1 MNLTSSDDWAT
12 HVPHMG
18 YLDLGVFAAML
29 AASAA
34 IGCYFGLCSGRQDSA
49 LEYLMG
55 GRNMGMLPVALSLVA
70 SFISGISIMGDPAEV
85 YRHGSQ
91 YWSLIISSFFVS
103 LVVSTVY
110 APLYLKMQ
118 LTSCYQVSVFSN
130 YFFLFYVFK
139 TLYFYKTWCIF
150 KYRFEIN
157 IRSLIRFNSFNP
169 SKILFV

>member
-1 MNLTSSDDWAT
+1 MMNLSSSEDWAA
-12 HVPHMG
+12 HVPHLG

-55 GRNMGMLPVALSLVA
+55 GRSMGMLPVALSLVA

-118 LTSCYQVSVFSN
+118 LTSCYQVSVFSI
-130 YFFLFYVFK
+130 FFLFKIVGNLK
-139 TLYFYKTWCIF
+139 EMEILIF
-150 KYRFEIN
+150 N
-157 IRSLIRFNSFNP
+157 TSL
-169 SKILFV
+169 

>member
-1 MNLTSSDDWAT
+1 LQGVEIVFSEMMNLTSTDDWAN
-12 HVPHMG
+12 HAPHMG
-18 YLDLGVFAAML
+18 HLDLGVFAAML

-55 GRNMGMLPVALSLVA
+55 GRSMGMLPVALSLVA

-85 YRHGSQ
+85 YRHGTQ

-118 LTSCYQVSVFSN
+118 LTSCYQVSILSN
-130 YFFLFYVFK
+130 SF
-139 TLYFYKTWCIF
+139 
-150 KYRFEIN
+150 RF
-157 IRSLIRFNSFNP
+157 RFNLKNTYFVQP
-169 SKILFV
+169 ACLFFDCST